1 VKRWALG
8 YFICFHFA
16 TGIQRCASKDVIP
29 LESAQCS
36 KKIDDRPINMALSKK
51 EKVMSS
57 S

>member
-1 VKRWALG
+1 
-8 YFICFHFA
+8 
-16 TGIQRCASKDVIP
+16 VIP